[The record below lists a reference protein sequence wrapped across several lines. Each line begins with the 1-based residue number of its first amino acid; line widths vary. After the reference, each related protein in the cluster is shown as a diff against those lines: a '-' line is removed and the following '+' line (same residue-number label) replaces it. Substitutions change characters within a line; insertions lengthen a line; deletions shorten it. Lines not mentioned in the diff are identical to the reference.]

1 MLPPTPNR
9 ASSGPRATRKLLRH
23 AFQRNGRRMVVLIGQ
38 THFLASSFCL
48 KTDLKHL
55 ENLSIQPKCP
65 GAFFPRKSGVTRDA
79 SDGLSRCNLQP
90 FPLEPHRAGQLHNGW
105 DNNALF
111 VCENPGEELGRLAS
125 HKPILPYSRVSAL
138 CGLPF
143 PIVFN
148 SK

>member
-90 FPLEPHRAGQLHNGW
+90 FPSSPTEQGSSIMAGITMHSLCVRIQGKSWVDWL
-105 DNNALF
+105 
-111 VCENPGEELGRLAS
+111 VTNPSFRTHGFLR
-125 HKPILPYSRVSAL
+125 SAVY
-138 CGLPF
+138 PS
-143 PIVFN
+143 P
-148 SK
+148 